1 MKHTEGQDESNL
13 NTHSCS
19 KNVTSTAMF
28 LLQKI
33 VPKLTFPR
41 RMPFAIFEI
50 AKTEFVKMVT
60 TYDTEIEI
68 TCYLRICQCEYGQS
82 KTHQNGS
89 IEVKHSKSL
98 PLY

>member
-50 AKTEFVKMVT
+50 AKTAFLKMVT
-60 TYDTEIEI
+60 TYET
-68 TCYLRICQCEYGQS
+68 G
-82 KTHQNGS
+82 K
-89 IEVKHSKSL
+89 
-98 PLY
+98 